1 MAENPRNSNVSDIA
15 PSLLFSGDYSDDG
28 CSTGWTEISYLN
40 SSSDS
45 VFEALS
51 DGNNLQN
58 VYERAAKRF
67 EAAVGLSNV
76 RSEVLKI
83 KPVSTSYQLL

>member
-1 MAENPRNSNVSDIA
+1 MAENPRDSNASNIA
-15 PSLLFSGDYSDDG
+15 PSLLLSGSDDYSD
-28 CSTGWTEISYLN
+28 SSFSSGWREISYLN

-83 KPVSTSYQLL
+83 KPVSKRY